1 MVSVRPIRSE
11 EDYERALAR
20 IADLMDELSGS
31 EGQIENS
38 DHPGMI
44 ELEVLSDLVE
54 IYESK
59 TVDMGFP
66 SAIEAI
72 EFRMDQAGLTRR
84 DLAPFI
90 GSSAKVSE
98 VLSGKRPITMSMAR
112 ALHRHLGIPADVL
125 LQEPGA
131 SIPDAM
137 PDIEWAR
144 FPLKAMAKAGWIP
157 NVANLRDRAEDLI
170 SGLMERAGGRAFA
183 AAPLYRKN
191 DGRRINAKTDEYAL
205 RAWCWQVLARAR
217 ENLPTVDYRAGV
229 ITPHLLRQ
237 LAQFSVLENGP
248 VQARQYLA
256 RHGICLEYVSHLPR
270 THLDGAALRLPDGRP
285 VIGLTLR
292 YDRIDNF
299 WFTLVHELA
308 HIGLHFDDCDEET
321 GFVDDHSLRGVESS
335 GSDKTEQEA
344 DQWAQNALIP
354 PEVWRDGVIMED
366 PGPIAVMQMAS
377 QARVDPAVVAGR
389 IRYESGNYRLL
400 SQFVGTGEVRRQFE
414 ATGVKMADRSKA
426 AHD

>member
-11 EDYERALAR
+11 EDYEEALAR
-20 IADLMDELSGS
+20 VGELLDELSAA
-31 EGQIENS
+31 EEQIENP
-38 DHPGMI
+38 DHPSMI

-59 TVDMGFP
+59 TVDIGFP

-72 EFRMDQAGLTRR
+72 EFRIDQAGLTRR
-84 DLAPFI
+84 DLASLI

-112 ALHRHLGIPADVL
+112 ALHRHLGIPVDVL
-125 LQEPGA
+125 FQELGA
-131 SIPDAM
+131 SLPDAM
-137 PDIEWAR
+137 PNIEWTR
-144 FPLKAMAKAGWIP
+144 FPLKAMVRAGWLP
-157 NVANLRDRAEDLI
+157 DVTNLRDRAEELI

-183 AAPLYRKN
+183 AAPIYRKN
-191 DGRRINAKTDEYAL
+191 DSRRINAKTDEYAL
-205 RAWCWQVLARAR
+205 RAWCWRVLAQAR
-217 ENLPTVDYRAGV
+217 QNQPSVEYQAGV
-229 ITPHLLRQ
+229 ITPQLLRN
-237 LAQFSVLENGP
+237 LAQFSILTNGP
-248 VQARQYLA
+248 VQAREYLA
-256 RHGICLEYVSHLPR
+256 RHGICLEYVSHLPK

-299 WFTLVHELA
+299 WFTLEHELG
-308 HIGLHFDDCDEET
+308 HVVLHLDDCTSEA

-354 PEVWRDGVIMED
+354 PEIWGEDDIMED
-366 PGPIAVMQMAS
+366 PGPLAVMQMAS
-377 QARVDPAVVAGR
+377 QARVHPAIVAGR

-414 ATGVKMADRSKA
+414 ATELKMAGRSEA
-426 AHD
+426 AND

>member
-1 MVSVRPIRSE
+1 MVNVRPIRSE
-11 EDYERALAR
+11 EDYEEALAR
-20 IADLMDELSGS
+20 IGELLDGLSAA
-31 EGQIENS
+31 EEQIEDP
-38 DHPGMI
+38 DHPSMI

-54 IYESK
+54 VYESK

-112 ALHRHLGIPADVL
+112 ALHHHLGIPADVL

-131 SIPDAM
+131 SLPDAI
-137 PDIEWAR
+137 PDIEWTR

-157 NVANLRDRAEDLI
+157 DVPNLRDRAEEFI
-170 SGLMERAGGRAFA
+170 SRLMEQAGGRAFA

-191 DGRRINAKTDEYAL
+191 DSRRINAKTDDYAL
-205 RAWCWQVLARAR
+205 RAWCWKVLAQAQ
-217 ENLPTVDYRAGV
+217 EKQTDAKYQTGAA
-229 ITPHLLRQ
+229 TPQLLRQ
-237 LAQFSVLENGP
+237 IAELSVLENGP
-248 VQARQYLA
+248 VQARELLA
-256 RHGICLEYVSHLPR
+256 RHGVGLEFVPHLPK

-285 VIGLTLR
+285 VIGLTIR

-299 WFTLVHELA
+299 WYTLVHELA
-308 HIGLHFDDCDEET
+308 HIGLHFDDCDGET

-354 PEVWRDGVIMED
+354 PEIWDEGVIMEAR
-366 PGPIAVMQMAS
+366 GPMAVVQMAS
-377 QARVDPAVVAGR
+377 QARVHPAIVAGR

-414 ATGVKMADRSKA
+414 AMGVQRVERSEEA
-426 AHD
+426 ND

>member
-1 MVSVRPIRSE
+1 MVTVRPIRSE
-11 EDYERALAR
+11 EDYEEALAR
-20 IADLMDELSGS
+20 IGELLDGLSAA
-31 EGQIENS
+31 EGQIEDP
-38 DHPGMI
+38 DHPSMI

-72 EFRMDQAGLTRR
+72 EFRMDQSGLTRR

-131 SIPDAM
+131 SLPDAI
-137 PDIEWAR
+137 PDIEWTR
-144 FPLKAMAKAGWIP
+144 FPLKAMIKAGWLP
-157 NVANLRDRAEDLI
+157 DVPNLRDRAEELV

-191 DGRRINAKTDEYAL
+191 DNRRVNAKTDDYAL
-205 RAWCWQVLARAR
+205 RAWCWKVLAQAQ
-217 ENLPTVDYRAGV
+217 EKQTDAKYQTGAA
-229 ITPHLLRQ
+229 TPQLLRQ
-237 LAQFSVLENGP
+237 IAELSVLEDGP
-248 VQARQYLA
+248 VQARELLA
-256 RHGICLEYVSHLPR
+256 RHGVGLEFVPHLPK

-299 WFTLVHELA
+299 WYTLVHELA
-308 HIGLHFDDCDEET
+308 HIGLHFDDCDGET

-335 GSDKTEQEA
+335 GGDKTEQEA
-344 DQWAQNALIP
+344 DRWAQNALIP
-354 PEVWRDGVIMED
+354 PEIWGEDVIMED
-366 PGPIAVMQMAS
+366 PGPIAVMQMAYEA
-377 QARVDPAVVAGR
+377 QVHPAIVAGR

-414 ATGVKMADRSKA
+414 AMGAQGAEGSEV

>member
-11 EDYERALAR
+11 EDYEEALAR
-20 IADLMDELSGS
+20 IADLMDELSAA
-31 EGQIENS
+31 EEQIEDP
-38 DHPGMI
+38 DHPSMI

-131 SIPDAM
+131 SLPDDM
-137 PDIEWAR
+137 PDIEWTR
-144 FPLKAMAKAGWIP
+144 FPLKAMAKAGWLP
-157 NVANLRDRAEDLI
+157 EVPNLRDRAEDLI
-170 SGLMERAGGRAFA
+170 SELMERAGGRAFA

-191 DGRRINAKTDEYAL
+191 DSRRINAKTDDYAL
-205 RAWCWQVLARAR
+205 RAWCWKVLAQAR
-217 ENLPTVDYRAGV
+217 EKQTDAKYQTGV
-229 ITPHLLRQ
+229 ATPQLLRQ
-237 LAQFSVLENGP
+237 IAQLSVLEDGP
-248 VQARQYLA
+248 IQARELLA
-256 RHGICLEYVSHLPR
+256 QCGIGLEHVNHLPK

-354 PEVWRDGVIMED
+354 PEIWGDDVIMED
-366 PGPIAVMQMAS
+366 PGPIAVMQMAYRKPGYTRQLS
-377 QARVDPAVVAGR
+377 PAGYVMSPATTGSFPSSSAQVKCDGSLRLRV
-389 IRYESGNYRLL
+389 
-400 SQFVGTGEVRRQFE
+400 
-414 ATGVKMADRSKA
+414 VKMADRSESCT
-426 AHD
+426 

>member
-1 MVSVRPIRSE
+1 MVNVRPIRSE
-11 EDYERALAR
+11 EDYEEALAR
-20 IADLMDELSGS
+20 IGELLDGLSAA
-31 EGQIENS
+31 EEQIEDP
-38 DHPGMI
+38 DHPSMI

-54 IYESK
+54 VYESK

-66 SAIEAI
+66 SAIEAV

-112 ALHRHLGIPADVL
+112 ALHHHLGIPADVL

-131 SIPDAM
+131 SLPDAI
-137 PDIEWAR
+137 PDIEWTR

-157 NVANLRDRAEDLI
+157 DVPNLRDRAEEFI
-170 SGLMERAGGRAFA
+170 SRLMEQAGGRAFA

-191 DGRRINAKTDEYAL
+191 DSRRINAKTDDYAL
-205 RAWCWQVLARAR
+205 RAWCWKVLAQAQ
-217 ENLPTVDYRAGV
+217 EKQTDAKYQTGAA
-229 ITPHLLRQ
+229 TPQLLRQ
-237 LAQFSVLENGP
+237 IAELSVLENGP
-248 VQARQYLA
+248 VQARELLA
-256 RHGICLEYVSHLPR
+256 RHGVGLEFVPHLPK
-270 THLDGAALRLPDGRP
+270 THLDGAALRLADGRP
-285 VIGLTLR
+285 VIGLTIR

-299 WFTLVHELA
+299 WYTLVHELA
-308 HIGLHFDDCDEET
+308 HIGLHFDDCDGET

-354 PEVWRDGVIMED
+354 PEIWDEGVIMEA
-366 PGPIAVMQMAS
+366 PGPMAVVQMAS
-377 QARVDPAVVAGR
+377 QARVHPAIVAGR

-414 ATGVKMADRSKA
+414 AMGVQRVERSEEA
-426 AHD
+426 ND

>member
-1 MVSVRPIRSE
+1 MVTVRPIRSE
-11 EDYERALAR
+11 MDYEEALAR
-20 IADLMDELSGS
+20 IGKLLDGLSTA
-31 EGQIENS
+31 EEQIEDP
-38 DHPGMI
+38 DHPSMI

-54 IYESK
+54 VYESK

-72 EFRMDQAGLTRR
+72 EFRMDQSGLTRR

-112 ALHRHLGIPADVL
+112 ALHHHLGIPADVL

-131 SIPDAM
+131 SLPDAIPD
-137 PDIEWAR
+137 IKWTR
-144 FPLKAMAKAGWIP
+144 FPLKAMLKAGWLP
-157 NVANLRDRAEDLI
+157 DVPDLRDRAEELV

-191 DGRRINAKTDEYAL
+191 DNRRVNAKTDDYAL
-205 RAWCWQVLARAR
+205 RAWCWKVLAQAR
-217 ENLPTVDYRAGV
+217 EKQTEAKYQTGV
-229 ITPHLLRQ
+229 ATPQLLRQ
-237 LAQFSVLENGP
+237 IAQLSVLEDGP
-248 VQARQYLA
+248 VQAREILA
-256 RHGICLEYVSHLPR
+256 SHGVGLEHVSHLPK

-299 WFTLVHELA
+299 WFTLLHELA
-308 HIGLHFDDCDEET
+308 HIGLHLDRYEDEE
-321 GFVDDHSLRGVESS
+321 GFVDDHSLRG
-335 GSDKTEQEA
+335 TEKGETEEDA

-354 PEVWRDGVIMED
+354 PEVWGEGVILED
-366 PGPIAVMQMAS
+366 SGPMAVMLMAYEA
-377 QARVDPAVVAGR
+377 QVHPAIVAGR

-414 ATGVKMADRSKA
+414 GEPRHEV
-426 AHD
+426 